1 MINSKKSFLSIIEII
16 EDKILANMAEVSGK
30 AGREVAGRAANE
42 ATQNATQAVE
52 KKVSE
57 ELARKQASGG
67 SIEGKSPSKKDIKR
81 AQLKRNKKNGRIRE
95 QEVEEELEAKG
106 HEILGTQVSVKTQES
121 RRVIDILIKDGKT
134 GKARAIE
141 VKSGGAKR
149 SVIQIKKDNSMA
161 EKGGTLIGKNAPKSD
176 AYKET
181 IKMDT
186 EVIN

>member
-81 AQLKRNKKNGRIRE
+81 AQLKRKKNGRIRE

-149 SVIQIKKDNSMA
+149 SVIQIKDNSMA
-161 EKGGTLIGKNAPKSD
+161 EKGGTLIGKSAPKSD

-181 IKMDT
+181 IKIDA